1 MERAA
6 CSIVDFMQDRSYH
19 FENHIISSNCIR
31 GANRY
36 NHYSKSAEVYYVE
49 CGGSLENEGKQHPE
63 ALLADFCGVAAP
75 DAGG

>member
-49 CGGSLENEGKQHPE
+49 CVGSL
-63 ALLADFCGVAAP
+63 
-75 DAGG
+75 